1 MEIKLNRSLLNNH
14 LVKKRHEI
22 EIKEKGTL
30 PFITRATSYTKMMKS
45 IDFDHSLLSE
55 MLNHGAI
62 PNVKN
67 FRKLTRFL
75 GTKIDDYLIDEE
87 E

>member
-1 MEIKLNRSLLNNH
+1 MEIKLNKSLLYNH
-14 LVKKRHEI
+14 LVKWRHEI
-22 EIKEKGTL
+22 EVKTGQL
-30 PFITRATSYTKMMKS
+30 TSFSKMMKS